1 MEAKFGKKI
10 GKKSHIKGLHL
21 VKTTF
26 GKIKKTNKMA
36 RGQKAYDDIK
46 ETIMQK

>member
-26 GKIKKTNKMA
+26 GKIKKRIRWLVGRKLMMTSRK
-36 RGQKAYDDIK
+36 Q
-46 ETIMQK
+46 